1 MSEGSQS
8 RQDGGD
14 PEGAGPGPA
23 VAVCRTCPGRLVF
36 IESDN
41 TDGWIATDAAV
52 DVTP

>member
-1 MSEGSQS
+1 MPEGLES
-8 RQDGGD
+8 RGGD
-14 PEGAGPGPA
+14 ERTDVETA
-23 VAVCRTCPGRLVF
+23 VSVCRTCPGRLVF